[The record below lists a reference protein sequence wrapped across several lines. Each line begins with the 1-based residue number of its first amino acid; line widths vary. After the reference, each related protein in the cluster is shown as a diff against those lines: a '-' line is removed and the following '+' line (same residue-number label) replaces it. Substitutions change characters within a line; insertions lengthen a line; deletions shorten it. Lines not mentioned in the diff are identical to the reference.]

1 MDIVELY
8 QRIKQSQKWLQPL
21 ELKEMRLSQYKMTQV
36 DFGRLLGV
44 SEHTYINW
52 EQGRYT
58 PSSPARSLLLIARD
72 YPDIF
77 LKNRQKLLK
86 LFMRG

>member
-1 MDIVELY
+1 MDIVKLCR
-8 QRIKQSQKWLQPL
+8 RIQQNQKWLQPA
-21 ELKEMRLSQYKMTQV
+21 ELKEMRLIQYKMTQV

-44 SEHTYINW
+44 SECTYINW

-72 YPDIF
+72 YPDVF
-77 LKNRQKLLK
+77 LKNRKKLLK
-86 LFMRG
+86 LFR

>member
-1 MDIVELY
+1 MDILELY
-8 QRIKQSQKWLQPL
+8 QRIKQSQEWLQPS
-21 ELKEMRLSQYKMTQV
+21 ELKEMRLVQYKMTQV

-44 SEHTYINW
+44 SEGTYINW

-72 YPDIF
+72 YPDVF
-77 LKNRQKLLK
+77 LKNRQKLLELVK
-86 LFMRG
+86 

>member
-1 MDIVELY
+1 MDILELY
-8 QRIKQSQKWLQPL
+8 QRIKQSQEWLQPS
-21 ELKEMRLSQYKMTQV
+21 ELKEMRLTQYKMTQV

-44 SEHTYINW
+44 SEGTYINW

-77 LKNRQKLLK
+77 LKNRKKLLELVK
-86 LFMRG
+86 

>member
-8 QRIKQSQKWLQPL
+8 QRIKQSPKWLQPS
-21 ELKEMRLSQYKMTQV
+21 ELKEMRLDQYKMTQV

-44 SEHTYINW
+44 SEGTYINW

-58 PSSPARSLLLIARD
+58 PTSPAWSLLLMARD

-77 LKNRQKLLK
+77 LKNRKKLLK
-86 LFMRG
+86 LFM

>member
-1 MDIVELY
+1 MDILELY
-8 QRIKQSQKWLQPL
+8 QRIKQSQQWLQPS
-21 ELKEMRLSQYKMTQV
+21 ELKEMRLVQYKMTQV

-44 SEHTYINW
+44 SEGTYINW

-72 YPDIF
+72 YPDVF
-77 LKNRQKLLK
+77 LKNRQKLLE
-86 LFMRG
+86 LFR

>member
-1 MDIVELY
+1 MDILELY
-8 QRIKQSQKWLQPL
+8 QRIKQSREWLHPS
-21 ELKEMRLSQYKMTQV
+21 ELKAMRLEQYKMTQV

-44 SEHTYINW
+44 SEGTYINW

-72 YPDIF
+72 YRDIF
-77 LKNRQKLLK
+77 LKNRQKLLNLIK
-86 LFMRG
+86 

>member
-1 MDIVELY
+1 MDILELY
-8 QRIKQSQKWLQPL
+8 QRIKQSQKWLQPS
-21 ELKEMRLSQYKMTQV
+21 ELKEMRLVQYKMTQV

-44 SEHTYINW
+44 SEGTYINW

-72 YPDIF
+72 YPDVF
-77 LKNRQKLLK
+77 LKNRQKLLELVK
-86 LFMRG
+86 